1 MISILEKKVRNFGLL
16 SLAVLFTIACHQ
28 QNKNKVSP
36 AELMKS
42 REIRKV
48 SEAEILKKGGEI
60 GHEILELVQAIS
72 ATNLMKDSALCEIS
86 EWRDLDS
93 LESAYQVEIQKVNV
107 EFPTNSELDLQ
118 LLSAYQY
125 NLENNLDPTPS
136 VQKLDAQSVL
146 YAYPIDASSNIYKY
160 CLDSVQRKQA
170 EMWSIKIP
178 IKEIIN
184 RL

>member
-1 MISILEKKVRNFGLL
+1 MISTLEESIRNFGLL
-16 SLAVLFTIACHQ
+16 SLAVLFTIACHE

-42 REIRKV
+42 REIKKV

-60 GHEILELVQAIS
+60 GQEVLERVQAVS
-72 ATNLMKDSALCEIS
+72 ASNLMKDSALCDVS
-86 EWRDLDS
+86 MWRELDS
-93 LESAYQVEIQKVNV
+93 LESAYQAEIQKVNV
-107 EFPTNSELDLQ
+107 ESLTNSELELQ

-125 NLENNLDPTPS
+125 NLENNLAPTPS
-136 VQKLDAQSVL
+136 IQKQDARTVL
-146 YAYPIDASSNIYKY
+146 YAYPIDSSSNVYKY
-160 CLDSVQRKQA
+160 CLDSVQQKQA